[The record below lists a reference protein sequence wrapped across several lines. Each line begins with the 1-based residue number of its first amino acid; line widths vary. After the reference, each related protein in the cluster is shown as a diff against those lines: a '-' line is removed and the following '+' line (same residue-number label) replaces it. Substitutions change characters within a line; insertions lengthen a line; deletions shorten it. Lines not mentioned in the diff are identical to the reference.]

1 MICGNHVVV
10 SVETC
15 GVFFLYQQTIIKPN
29 TCIIE
34 ANSLYLEQHH
44 AFYLYIWKPK
54 KSRHSYDKRIL
65 EILWETKS
73 YVRCFGCVSLLII
86 LSYLNIIISYPC
98 TNESRVWFLL
108 LYLYLWYRCVIRTR
122 LYIGVTRLCI
132 KVIASSDI
140 SAWVVDTF
148 RKVAIS
154 RCSWYISRGLDLNH
168 LYRLVDFIIHR
179 AHILREVIWLF
190 WRDYIQICFTAAI
203 WKLFKGFITRL
214 IFMFFVR
221 SKGFL
226 FRGFDFFLI
235 SITIMKRTI
244 KITAPTP
251 ASR

>member
-1 MICGNHVVV
+1 MRNKKLCSLLWLCQSVNYIILFEYHHIISMYKWV
-10 SVETC
+10 SRLISTSIFV
-15 GVFFLYQQTIIKPN
+15 
-29 TCIIE
+29 
-34 ANSLYLEQHH
+34 
-44 AFYLYIWKPK
+44 W
-54 KSRHSYDKRIL
+54 
-65 EILWETKS
+65 TKS
-73 YVRCFGCVSLLII
+73 G
-86 LSYLNIIISYPC
+86 
-98 TNESRVWFLL
+98 
-108 LYLYLWYRCVIRTR
+108 LWYRCVIRTR

-203 WKLFKGFITRL
+203 WKSFKGFITRL
-214 IFMFFVR
+214 IFMFLVR